1 MSCHGGSCKCGK
13 GDQSRQRENLTLVQM
28 YPSQGKSSTIN
39 LIKGLEALSV
49 DEKVVEVR
57 FKNNRKIIYR
67 NNLGFKLQ
75 KDDRVVVKAEYGY
88 DLGTISMIGDLAQKK
103 SSLDQILRKATRED
117 LNQWIDAKKKERDVL
132 MKSRMLAAENDL
144 DLGINDAEFRGDGK
158 QVTLFYTTDKNED
171 LDDLIRKITS
181 SFEIKVEMK
190 QILSVPS
197 SMIH

>member
-1 MSCHGGSCKCGK
+1 M
-13 GDQSRQRENLTLVQM
+13 
-28 YPSQGKSSTIN
+28 
-39 LIKGLEALSV
+39 

-88 DLGTISMIGDLAQKK
+88 DLGTISMIGDLTQKK